1 MADTSS
7 ADPSRH
13 LRELA
18 RRITDVY
25 LRHMALSGAILTGSG
40 ARGDADRYSD
50 LDLIMYADEVPP
62 AEAALAA
69 QRELGAGPAVVLLA
83 HGPNGFLD
91 QFPLDG
97 VQCQVGVIP
106 AADVDDELD
115 GLLVEHEG
123 LDTPVGKIATGL
135 LEGIPLHGEEL
146 LGRWRA
152 RVADYP
158 QGLREAMVKHWWRF
172 FPLWYHEQALA
183 SRDAGLWRQEELVNA
198 AYALVGTLAGVNR
211 LYFARFE
218 FKRQR
223 AFLEKL
229 SVAPA
234 RFADRLESLFA
245 LPPADAIAELG
256 ALVLET
262 QAIVQRELPGI
273 DVTLRS
279 PPGGAQVEPWG

>member
-50 LDLIMYADEVPP
+50 LDLIMYAEEVPP

-91 QFPLDG
+91 QFPLGG

-123 LDTPVGKIATGL
+123 LGTPVGKIATGL

-158 QGLREAMVKHWWRF
+158 PGLREAMVKHWWRF

-198 AYALVGTLAGVNR
+198 AYALIGTLAGVNR

-273 DVTLRS
+273 DVTLRR

>member
-50 LDLIMYADEVPP
+50 LDLIMYAEEVPP

-91 QFPLDG
+91 QFPLGG

-123 LDTPVGKIATGL
+123 LGTPVGKIAAGL

-158 QGLREAMVKHWWRF
+158 PGLREAMVKHWWRF

-198 AYALVGTLAGVNR
+198 AYALIGTLAGVNR

-223 AFLEKL
+223 AFLAKL
-229 SVAPA
+229 AVAPP
-234 RFADRLESLFA
+234 RFAERLESLFT
-245 LPPADAIAELG
+245 LPPAEAISELG

-262 QAIVQRELPGI
+262 QAIVQRELPGV
-273 DVTLRS
+273 DVTLRR

>member
-1 MADTSS
+1 M
-7 ADPSRH
+7 
-13 LRELA
+13 
-18 RRITDVY
+18 
-25 LRHMALSGAILTGSG
+25 
-40 ARGDADRYSD
+40 
-50 LDLIMYADEVPP
+50 
-62 AEAALAA
+62 AA

-91 QFPLDG
+91 QFPLGG

-198 AYALVGTLAGVNR
+198 AYALIGTLAGVNR

-223 AFLEKL
+223 AFLAKL
-229 SVAPA
+229 AVAPP
-234 RFADRLESLFA
+234 RFAERLESLFT
-245 LPPADAIAELG
+245 LPPAEAISELG

-262 QAIVQRELPGI
+262 QAIVQRELPGV
-273 DVTLRS
+273 DVTLRR
-279 PPGGAQVEPWG
+279 PPGAQVEPWG

>member
-62 AEAALAA
+62 AEAASAA

-218 FKRQR
+218 LKRQR

-229 SVAPA
+229 SVAPP
-234 RFADRLESLFA
+234 RFADRLESLFT

-262 QAIVQRELPGI
+262 QAIVQRELPGV
-273 DVTLRS
+273 DVTLRR
-279 PPGGAQVEPWG
+279 PPGGGQVEPWG

>member
-50 LDLIMYADEVPP
+50 LDLIMYAEEVPP

-69 QRELGAGPAVVLLA
+69 QRELGTGPAVVLLA

-91 QFPLDG
+91 QFPLGG

-123 LDTPVGKIATGL
+123 LGTPVGKIATGL

-158 QGLREAMVKHWWRF
+158 PGLREAMVKHWWRF

-198 AYALVGTLAGVNR
+198 AYALIGTLAGVNR

-223 AFLEKL
+223 AFLAKL
-229 SVAPA
+229 AVAPP
-234 RFADRLESLFA
+234 RFAERLESIFT
-245 LPPADAIAELG
+245 LPPAEAISELG

-262 QAIVQRELPGI
+262 QAIVQRELPGV
-273 DVTLRS
+273 DVTLRR

>member
-234 RFADRLESLFA
+234 RLADRLESLFA

-262 QAIVQRELPGI
+262 QAIVERELPGV
-273 DVTLRS
+273 DVTLRR
-279 PPGGAQVEPWG
+279 PPGGAHVEPWG

>member
-50 LDLIMYADEVPP
+50 LDLIMYAEEVPP

-273 DVTLRS
+273 DVTLRR

>member
-1 MADTSS
+1 MT
-7 ADPSRH
+7 DPSSQ

-18 RRITDVY
+18 RRITDAY

-40 ARGDADRYSD
+40 ARGDADGYSD

-62 AEAALAA
+62 AEAPAAA
-69 QRELGAGPAVVLLA
+69 QLELGAGPAVVLLP

-106 AADVDDELD
+106 VGDVEDELD
-115 GLLVEHEG
+115 GLLVDHEG

-135 LEGIPLHGEEL
+135 LEGIPLHGEDVIARLRE
-146 LGRWRA
+146 

-158 QGLREAMVKHWWRF
+158 EGLRVAMVRHWWRF
-172 FPLWYHEQALA
+172 FPLWYHEQSLA
-183 SRDAGLWRQEELVNA
+183 TRDAGLWRQEELVNA
-198 AYALVGTLAGVNR
+198 AYALIGTLAGVNR
-211 LYFARFE
+211 QYFARFE

-229 SVAPA
+229 DAAPP
-234 RFADRLESLFA
+234 RFADRLESLFT
-245 LPPADAIAELG
+245 LPPHEAIAELG
-256 ALVLET
+256 SLVLET
-262 QAIVQRELPGI
+262 QAIVRRELPEA
-273 DVTLRS
+273 DVTLRR
-279 PPGGAQVEPWG
+279 PPGGAQVEA